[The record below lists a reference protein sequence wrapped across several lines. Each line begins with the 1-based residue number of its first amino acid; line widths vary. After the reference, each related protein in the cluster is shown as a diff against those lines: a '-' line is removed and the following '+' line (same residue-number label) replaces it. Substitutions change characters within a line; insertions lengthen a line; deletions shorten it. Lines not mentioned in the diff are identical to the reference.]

1 MKFHILCLTCLEH
14 DVIRSKYGEGV
25 IGKLD
30 WGEDSHPWFFS
41 LWWKDIGAIGFNLNT
56 NWFSQSV
63 NKVIGNGANKC
74 FWTENWVGNS
84 SIKVCFP
91 QLYSISS
98 QKEASVADL
107 WSGAGGARWSLVWRR
122 RLFVCEETLVEELFG
137 VLQGAILSDQED
149 RWSWKHDVNGDFSM
163 KSTYSL
169 VFNLMAE
176 RESFSQ
182 DQATA
187 FKAIWKCP
195 APSKVQGFS
204 WMLLHDRIPSKVNLF
219 RRNILHQVEDRVCV
233 LCGNYDESVGTK
245 EVLT

>member
-1 MKFHILCLTCLEH
+1 
-14 DVIRSKYGEGV
+14 
-25 IGKLD
+25 
-30 WGEDSHPWFFS
+30 
-41 LWWKDIGAIGFNLNT
+41 
-56 NWFSQSV
+56 
-63 NKVIGNGANKC
+63 
-74 FWTENWVGNS
+74 
-84 SIKVCFP
+84 
-91 QLYSISS
+91 
-98 QKEASVADL
+98 
-107 WSGAGGARWSLVWRR
+107 
-122 RLFVCEETLVEELFG
+122 VCEETLVEELFG

-233 LCGNYDESVGTK
+233 LCGNHDESVGTK